1 MGSRFL
7 GRVAASLLGLSVLV
21 LFGPGATAVNSA
33 RSWQVVLAAGDDAE
47 PVFDDATRALAQ
59 RLAAAGVPSANIHRL
74 SASPAQLHG
83 GVEPATAGN
92 LLRRIA
98 ELPARRGDRCLVFL
112 TSHGE
117 RGAGLWL
124 ARSDR
129 ALTPD
134 ELAAALARGCAAVPT
149 VVIVSG
155 CYTGG
160 FAAGKMAKPNR
171 IILTAARRDRPSFGC
186 QAGRIYTF
194 FDQCLLAALPNAAN
208 WQAIFRRTK
217 GCVSREEHA
226 LGERPSQPQAYFGR
240 AVADLG
246 VGF

>member
-1 MGSRFL
+1 MWFRSL
-7 GRVAASLLGLSVLV
+7 GRAAACCLGLAILV
-21 LFGPGATAVNSA
+21 LFRPGAAAVNSGA
-33 RSWQVVLAAGDDAE
+33 RWQVVLAAGDNAE
-47 PVFDDATRALAQ
+47 PVFDDATRALSQ
-59 RLAAAGVPSANIHRL
+59 RLAAAGVPAANIHRL

-83 GVEPATAGN
+83 GVEPATLGN

-98 ELPARRGDRCLVFL
+98 ELPARPGDRCLVFL

-129 ALTPD
+129 ALHPD
-134 ELAAALARGCAAVPT
+134 ELAAALAQGCAAVPT
-149 VVIVSG
+149 VVVVSG
-155 CYTGG
+155 CYTGS

-186 QAGRIYTF
+186 QAGRTYTF
-194 FDQCLLAALPNAAN
+194 FDQCLLGALPQAAS
-208 WQAIFRRTK
+208 WQRVFGATRR
-217 GCVSREEHA
+217 CVSREEHA
-226 LGERPSQPQAYFGR
+226 LGEPPSQPQAYLGR
-240 AVADLG
+240 AVADLR